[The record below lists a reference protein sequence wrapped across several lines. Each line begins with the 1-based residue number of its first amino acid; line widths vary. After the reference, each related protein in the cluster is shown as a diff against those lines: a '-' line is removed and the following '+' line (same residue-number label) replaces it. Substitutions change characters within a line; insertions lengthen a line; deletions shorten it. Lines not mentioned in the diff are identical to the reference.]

1 MRFARRPMGVRGRA
15 RGPKLAVAAFM
26 ALAAVCSYYASR
38 QKNPITGET
47 QAIALTPNQEVALGL
62 QSAPKVAQ
70 QFGGLADDPALQA
83 YVRGVGERI
92 VSRSAAKDTP
102 YQFSFSLLKDEKT
115 VNAFALP
122 GGPIFITRALL
133 SRLGNEAQLAGVL
146 GHEVGH
152 VVGRHSAEKIAK
164 SRLGQALVGALGVAT
179 SDERGRGSAMAQMA
193 GQMANQMVQLRYG
206 REDELQSDSLGV
218 RFMSEAG
225 YDPRALT
232 NVMEILASVGG
243 SKRQPEFMSSH
254 PDPGNRSGEIRAE
267 IAKRYPGGVPSDLT
281 LGRTTSAGTR
291 GEAAATST
299 R

>member
-1 MRFARRPMGVRGRA
+1 MGIRGRGRA
-15 RGPKLAVAAFM
+15 PKLAVAAFM

-38 QKNPITGET
+38 QKNPITGKT

-70 QFGGLADDPALQA
+70 QFGGLSSDAARQA

-102 YQFSFSLLKDEKT
+102 YKFSFSLLADQKT

-122 GGPIFITRALL
+122 GGPIFITEALL

-218 RFMSEAG
+218 RFMSDAG
-225 YDPRALT
+225 YDPRALI
-232 NVMEILASVGG
+232 NVMEILASAAGG
-243 SKRQPEFMSSH
+243 KRQPEFMSSH
-254 PDPGNRSGEIRAE
+254 PDPGNRSGEIRSE
-267 IAKRYPGGVPSDLT
+267 IAKRFPGGVPAELT
-281 LGRTTSAGTR
+281 LGRT
-291 GEAAATST
+291 AAADSS